1 MFQDSIAEYAFILH
15 PAISFLPECNAHA
28 ETSQTSLKMPSQEKK
43 MFPYSLNSFAI
54 KIEQNCFYQQSKK
67 IRQT

>member
-28 ETSQTSLKMPSQEKK
+28 ETSLKTSLQNFSQNAL
-43 MFPYSLNSFAI
+43 SG
-54 KIEQNCFYQQSKK
+54 KK
-67 IRQT
+67 IVWP

>member
-28 ETSQTSLKMPSQEKK
+28 ETSQTSLKMLSQGKK
-43 MFPYSLNSFAI
+43 LFGLNSFDI
-54 KIEQNCFYQQSKK
+54 KIEQKCFYAQSKE
-67 IRQT
+67 IRQA